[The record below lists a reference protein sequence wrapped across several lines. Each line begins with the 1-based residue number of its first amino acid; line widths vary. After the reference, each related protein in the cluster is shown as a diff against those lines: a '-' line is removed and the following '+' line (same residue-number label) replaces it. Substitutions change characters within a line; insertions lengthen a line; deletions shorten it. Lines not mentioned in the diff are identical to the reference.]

1 MSASHE
7 NSHRP
12 VAKVG
17 ATATAMVEPNT
28 AVFGIRFGRRC
39 KSQEACAGD
48 YAAELA
54 KAKAALDGF
63 GLADELKASGYH
75 VHAHRTAKRGA
86 INGYEYG
93 SWGTLRVERSQHE
106 VSAIW
111 QALAGSGMTASFG
124 LSFEIDDERAA
135 EDSLIEEAV
144 SRARSSAEALARAA
158 GMARG
163 GVREMR
169 YQREGDGFGPVQYD
183 AASPFG
189 APGFDDQPNFEPE
202 SIEIECHVE
211 VDWFLVGARN

>member
-7 NSHRP
+7 NGYHP

-17 ATATAMVEPNT
+17 ATATAMVEPDT

-39 KSQEACAGD
+39 KSQEACAED

-63 GLADELKASGYH
+63 GLADELKSSGYH
-75 VHAHRTAKRGA
+75 VHAHRTAKRGT
-86 INGYEYG
+86 IDGYEYG
-93 SWGTLRVERSQHE
+93 SWDTLRVERSQHE

-111 QALAGSGMTASFG
+111 HALAGSGMAASFG
-124 LSFEIDDERAA
+124 LSFEIDDERAT

-158 GMARG
+158 GMVLG

-169 YQREGDGFGPVQYD
+169 YQREGDGFDPVQYD
-183 AASPFG
+183 AALPSG
-189 APGFDDQPNFEPE
+189 APGFDDQPDFEPE
-202 SIEIECHVE
+202 PVEIECHVE
-211 VDWFLVGARN
+211 VDWFLVEARN